1 MMSVINIKAA
11 FMALAICFITVGHA
25 MAQTAKSSE
34 PILINGD
41 SNEDSKAAL
50 DLVAE
55 TAGEGKLIIMIAR
68 LGKGESSRRHSWR
81 RLDTARS
88 FLESVRAVP
97 KQRMILAEGEVM
109 RGQGRI
115 EVYLDGKLYMI
126 IVFARNKSF
135 APEG

>member
-1 MMSVINIKAA
+1 MMNVVTIKAA
-11 FMALAICFITVGHA
+11 LIALVICLVAVGHA
-25 MAQTAKSSE
+25 VAQSIKLSE

-68 LGKGESSRRHSWR
+68 LGNGESSRRLSWR

-126 IVFARNKSF
+126 NVFARNKDF
-135 APEG
+135 ASEG

>member
-1 MMSVINIKAA
+1 MSTVKIKATLV
-11 FMALAICFITVGHA
+11 ALAICFVAVDIAV
-25 MAQTAKSSE
+25 AQTAKSSE
-34 PILINGD
+34 PILVNGD

-68 LGKGESSRRHSWR
+68 LGNGESNRKLSWR
-81 RLDTARS
+81 RLQTAGS

-97 KQRMILAEGEVM
+97 KQRMVLAEGEVM

-126 IVFARNKSF
+126 IVSARNKDF
-135 APEG
+135 ASEG